1 MREPGLFDLQR
12 RMDQLNECGN
22 PLERLNEAV
31 DWEIFRPQ
39 LETIREKER
48 KSPAGRKPYDV
59 VMMFKILI
67 LQSLYNLSD
76 HQIEFQSKDRISF
89 MNFLGLS
96 LGDSVPDEKTVWLFR
111 EQVKTAELIDPLFEQ
126 FDAFLIEAGLAAQK
140 GQIID
145 ATIVPAPRQRNSREE
160 NQQIKEG
167 RTPEDWEGHPAKK
180 RQKDTDARWTKKHN
194 KSYFGY
200 KNHVSVDGK
209 HKFVRRFA
217 VTDAATHDSRVMG
230 DVLDATNSSGDVY
243 ADPAYRS
250 EETSDWLENNG
261 YRDRIHQKGH
271 RNRPLTKR
279 QQAANH
285 KKSRIRAKVEHVFGV
300 QSQMAGQVVM
310 RTTGLMRA
318 KVKIGLR
325 NLAYNLNRYAVILTH
340 APT

>member
-76 HQIEFQSKDRISF
+76 HQIEFQIKDRISF

-140 GQIID
+140 GQIVD

>member
-22 PLERLNEAV
+22 PLERLNECV